1 MKRTVALFI
10 FAATLLL
17 GVAQTSAEKMNL
29 RNEIENDLT
38 GNILPFWLNYASDPN
53 GGFYGEISREG
64 KGNPATPKGA
74 IMGARVLW
82 TFSTAYRLY
91 GNSDY
96 KAMADRVQQYYI
108 DNFIDK
114 RYGGVFWT
122 VNPDGGPDNDIKQ
135 TYAQAYAIYGLAEH
149 FRATGDEKSL
159 DAAIGI
165 FRTLEEKVH
174 DHA

>member
-1 MKRTVALFI
+1 MKRTIALFI

-38 GNILPFWLNYASDPN
+38 GNILPFWLKHASDPN

-82 TFSTAYRLY
+82 TFSTAFRLY

-96 KAMADRVQQYYI
+96 KAMADSVQQYYI

-122 VNPDGGPDNDIKQ
+122 VNPDGGPDSDIKQ
-135 TYAQAYAIYGLAEH
+135 TYAQARHHWAGQWRVEEH
-149 FRATGDEKSL
+149 GSD
-159 DAAIGI
+159 
-165 FRTLEEKVH
+165 RTLQ
-174 DHA
+174 A